1 MRLAGSRTAV
11 RRDWP
16 IARKPRALVGLN
28 QRGSGELKSLPVVV
42 AVLGPPDCPGVAFG
56 WLPFFLHTTS
66 FCSVLWEMS
75 ENQKCK

>member
-16 IARKPRALVGLN
+16 IVHKPRALVGLI
-28 QRGSGELKSLPVVV
+28 QRGSGELKSLPVVG
-42 AVLGPPDCPGVAFG
+42 AVLASPERPGVVLE